1 MFVCS
6 CACDAMI
13 GQVFTLVSELEESGK
28 PVQDAIR
35 ETLTDPLAVRSPLVG
50 HIMAASGY

>member
-1 MFVCS
+1 MV
-6 CACDAMI
+6 

-35 ETLTDPLAVRSPLVG
+35 ETLTDPLAVRPSRVG
-50 HIMAASGY
+50 HIMTASGY